1 MHIDRDDSTAKF
13 WLERV
18 SLSSSIGFS
27 PKELRK
33 LEELVQ
39 ENQVKL
45 LEAWD
50 GYFGSSGR

>member
-1 MHIDRDDSTAKF
+1 MQNSNKF
-13 WLERV
+13 WLEQI

-33 LEELVQ
+33 LEGLVQ
-39 ENQVKL
+39 ENQAKF

-50 GYFGSSGR
+50 GYFGSSGGRES